1 MRLTELLSGA
11 ITPTRRAR
19 YVEALTGNRKCVEGV
34 VVTAGGTGYSNSF
47 AVTGSGGGGTAFA
60 GTAYAVGGVIKYVET
75 TAHGDNYTSAPTLD
89 FSAGGGSAAT
99 GSAIMAAKSLA
110 SIVTTD
116 LTVGLLVSF
125 AVGTTL
131 YHYMLAAGTDAE
143 SSPTIIRPLDYAG
156 GTNEKVWKQLGGT
169 LATLVLVNSDTGLQ
183 HELRIRGSAAPF
195 STEISD
201 GY

>member
-1 MRLTELLSGA
+1 MRLTELLNGA
-11 ITPTRRAR
+11 LTPTRRSR
-19 YVEALTGNRKCVEGV
+19 YVEALTSSRKCVEGV
-34 VVTAGGTGYSNSF
+34 VITAGGTGYSNSF
-47 AVTGSGGGGTAFA
+47 AVTGSGGAGTGFA
-60 GTAYAVGGVIKYVET
+60 GTAYAVGGVVKYVET

-99 GSAIMAAKSLA
+99 GSPIMAARSLA

-125 AVGTTL
+125 AVGVTL
-131 YHYMLAAGTDAE
+131 YHYLLVTGTDAE

-169 LATLVLVNSDTGLQ
+169 SATVVLVNADTGLQ
-183 HELRIRGSAAPF
+183 HDIRIRGSAAPF
-195 STEISD
+195 SIEISD